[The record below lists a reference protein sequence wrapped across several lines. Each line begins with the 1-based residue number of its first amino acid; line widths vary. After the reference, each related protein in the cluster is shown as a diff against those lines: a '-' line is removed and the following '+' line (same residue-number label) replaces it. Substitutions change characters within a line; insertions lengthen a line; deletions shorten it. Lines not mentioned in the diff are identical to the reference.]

1 MNTMSKLLQSVKGF
15 VLSKLSSFALLVGS
29 FASINAC
36 TFFFHEEEIPEE
48 LQKNHPF
55 LTHEE

>member
-1 MNTMSKLLQSVKGF
+1 MNTMSKLLQSVKVF
-15 VLSKLSSFALLVGS
+15 VLSKLSSVS
-29 FASINAC
+29 SINAC
-36 TFFFHEEEIPEE
+36 SFFFHEEEIPEE